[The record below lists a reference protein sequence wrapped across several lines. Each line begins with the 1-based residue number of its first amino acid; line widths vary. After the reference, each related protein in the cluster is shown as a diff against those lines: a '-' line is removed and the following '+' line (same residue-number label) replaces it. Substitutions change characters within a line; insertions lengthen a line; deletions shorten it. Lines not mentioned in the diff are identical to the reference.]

1 MQSHLDTIVALSTP
15 EGIGAIAVIRL
26 SGPKAIEIGQLVF
39 EGKDLSNVDGHT
51 LHFGRIISE
60 QHIIDEVLVGVFKGK
75 HSYTGEDTLEIS
87 CHGSPYIIQR
97 ILNLLIEHGARAA
110 QPGEFTL
117 KAFLN
122 GKLDLSQA
130 EAVADLIASE
140 SAASHKIAL
149 QQLRGGFSTEL
160 KYMRDELITFAS
172 LLELELDFSEEDVEF
187 ANRQQLDI
195 ILNRLNKTL
204 QHLISSF
211 ELGNVL
217 KKGIPVAIIGKP
229 NAGKSTL
236 LNRLLNEDRA
246 IVSSIAGTTRDTLEE
261 QLNIQGVL
269 FRLIDTA
276 GIRES
281 TDEIEL
287 IGVERAQEKMR
298 MASIIIYLFDPEI
311 VHLTSLKSI
320 LSEINAMAP
329 QAKILVAGNK
339 SDQHE
344 IAKLKIHYA
353 ASEPVIWIS
362 ARDNHN
368 IELLKNELLKLVDI
382 GKLTSGEL
390 IINNTRHLEALQKSR
405 ISIEA
410 TQNLMQQSGNSELLA
425 FEIKEA
431 LYQLGLITGEVTT
444 DDLLDSIFSK
454 FCIGK

>member
-311 VHLTSLKSI
+311 VDLTSLNSI
-320 LSEINAMAP
+320 FSEINAMAP

-405 ISIEA
+405 IAIEA
-410 TQNLMQQSGNSELLA
+410 TQNLMQQSSNSELLA